1 MWKMVIKMK
10 DLNDKIIQWAEDRG
24 IFEKSSP
31 IKQQRKTVEE
41 MGELFEA
48 VNKGNTDDIKM
59 EIGDVYVTLALQ
71 AKMQDIEIE
80 EDDTLINEVIYN
92 IDMLP
97 AYIGEISNGVTAEY
111 PRASFVDSIN
121 SAVDCLVVTAWR
133 DNNLTLN
140 ECVQAAYDKISKRK
154 GDMKD
159 GIFIKDNEDK
169 TESER
174 VT

>member
-1 MWKMVIKMK
+1 MIKMK

-59 EIGDVYVTLALQ
+59 EIGDVYVTLVLQ
-71 AKMQDIEIE
+71 AKMNNAKIRDVSLIVRSAGIGIDSIPSNIGDITESLT
-80 EDDTLINEVIYN
+80 D
-92 IDMLP
+92 ID
-97 AYIGEISNGVTAEY
+97 G
-111 PRASFVDSIN
+111 ASFSIESSIR
-121 SAVDCLVVTAWR
+121 SAMVSLAGAAI
-133 DNNLTLN
+133 DNDLTII

-169 TESER
+169 IESER
-174 VT
+174 VA